1 MSRVD
6 EIQRAVLQTIPSWGR
21 HELWLRVLFEK
32 QLTQTNKP
40 KEGGRSNERF
50 DL

>member
-6 EIQRAVLQTIPSWGR
+6 EVQRAVLETVPIWGR
-21 HELWLRVLFEK
+21 AELWLRVLFEK

-40 KEGGRSNERF
+40 KEGGRSDERF